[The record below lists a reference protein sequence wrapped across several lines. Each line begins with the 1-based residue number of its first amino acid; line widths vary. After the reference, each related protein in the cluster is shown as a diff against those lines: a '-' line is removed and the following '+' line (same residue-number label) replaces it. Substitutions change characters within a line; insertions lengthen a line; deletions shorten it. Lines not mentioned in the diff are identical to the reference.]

1 MACAYCGTTF
11 MPPLIGLVT
20 SRISM
25 ALYPF
30 ALLFFL
36 ILMLVMCEW
45 LFKVKNRKRPRCGN
59 KRKRAF
65 RRGGRRCPHLS
76 GKFFY
81 LSYFFQEEGC
91 TKV

>member
-45 LFKVKNRKRPRCGN
+45 LFKVKNREKAAMQ
-59 KRKRAF
+59 K
-65 RRGGRRCPHLS
+65 
-76 GKFFY
+76 
-81 LSYFFQEEGC
+81 
-91 TKV
+91 